1 MKGDFSRI
9 RFSKKRE
16 REKNYRK
23 VLFQQGR
30 VLTDADW
37 NDQID
42 IQEHQETRYL
52 RDIIGKNGVPLE
64 QKETHLK
71 LHRLEAKT
79 GIP

>member
-16 REKNYRK
+16 QEKNYRK

-42 IQEHQETRYL
+42 IQEYQDTRYFK
-52 RDIIGKNGVPLE
+52 RHNRK
-64 QKETHLK
+64 KWSSFRTKRK
-71 LHRLEAKT
+71 L
-79 GIP
+79 I